1 MQFQALLK
9 DGLYFEMARHANAL
23 ASRLREGIA
32 ALGYEFGS
40 DSPSNQQFPI
50 LPNQVVEALEK
61 LGYEFEV
68 DHPVDPQHTCIRL
81 VTSWPPRPKRWRAF
95 CRIWAACRAA

>member
-1 MQFQALLK
+1 MPTLWPA
-9 DGLYFEMARHANAL
+9 
-23 ASRLREGIA
+23 RLREGIT

-50 LPNQVVEALEK
+50 LPNHVVEALEK

-81 VTSWPPRPKRWRAF
+81 VTSWATPSEAVEGF
-95 CRIWAACRAA
+95 LQDLAACRAA